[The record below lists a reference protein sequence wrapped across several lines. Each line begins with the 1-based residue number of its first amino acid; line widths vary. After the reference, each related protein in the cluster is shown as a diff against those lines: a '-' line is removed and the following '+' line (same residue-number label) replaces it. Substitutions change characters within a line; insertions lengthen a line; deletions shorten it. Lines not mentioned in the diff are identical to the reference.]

1 MDNIVSMTD
10 PGAPSEV
17 TAEDLQ
23 KLRRLVVEVATYIV
37 KGNQKA
43 ALASLKE
50 AEAIVMREQQA
61 QPPSPP
67 TESLPP
73 G

>member
-1 MDNIVSMTD
+1 MDNTVSMTD
-10 PGAPSEV
+10 TDTLSEV

-43 ALASLKE
+43 ALASLQE
-50 AEAIVMREQQA
+50 VEAIVMREQQG
-61 QPPSPP
+61 QPPPP
-67 TESLPP
+67 PPDSLPP